1 MEYEYKPYEQRVP
14 NTQYKELIK
23 PNHKKAN
30 NLILKWAKDFIK
42 HLIKENGK

>member
-1 MEYEYKPYEQRVP
+1 MKKTHLIKDCFPIYI
-14 NTQYKELIK
+14 QYKELIK